1 MIAKQRLYDMAEKD
15 FIPAFVNFSAQTN
28 SFRTQEMI
36 ENKLE
41 KKRKTILGTF
51 YFLIFPLIFLAL
63 NILNCRLLFVQQQ
76 IVVI

>member
-51 YFLIFPLIFLAL
+51 YFLIFPLFL
-63 NILNCRLLFVQQQ
+63 LLSSTLS
-76 IVVI
+76 IVVYFLFGNKL

>member
-51 YFLIFPLIFLAL
+51 YFLIFPLFSLVL
-63 NILNCRLLFVQQQ
+63 RILNNLLLFVQQQ